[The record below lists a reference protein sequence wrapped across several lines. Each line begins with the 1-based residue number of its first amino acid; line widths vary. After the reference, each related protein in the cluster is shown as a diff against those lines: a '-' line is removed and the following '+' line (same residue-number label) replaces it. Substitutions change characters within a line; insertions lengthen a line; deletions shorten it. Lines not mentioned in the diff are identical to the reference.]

1 MHHFDAGASNAPIFE
16 KKSGPQLTTI
26 SIDICYHSVFS
37 PKRNLRF
44 DSERE
49 FQSYGINDSDFDF
62 GVQTVEPLR
71 IRRFK
76 IDSFFPVSRLLRN
89 S

>member
-1 MHHFDAGASNAPIFE
+1 MAICITLMQGQVMHPFSK
-16 KKSGPQLTTI
+16 KKSSPQLTTI
-26 SIDICYHSVFS
+26 SIDICYHSVFF

-71 IRRFK
+71 IQGLK
-76 IDSFFPVSRLLRN
+76 
-89 S
+89 